1 MNNVD
6 HRNRTQRR
14 FAGNVCG
21 ERRGAAAVEMAIVA
35 PVLLLF
41 ALAAVDFGRIVHH
54 YTVVSNAARA
64 GAEYGS
70 MHGFT
75 TVTRSSWETSVRAA
89 VAEEMQSLA
98 NFASGDLTV
107 EVATTVDG
115 DDLFRC
121 AVQASYPFG
130 TTIVWPGLPATTQLS
145 HRVEMRRIQ

>member
-1 MNNVD
+1 MNSVAFM
-6 HRNRTQRR
+6 NRFRPRST
-14 FAGNVCG
+14 GDSD
-21 ERRGAAAVEMAIVA
+21 RRGVAAVEMAIVA

-75 TVTRSSWETSVRAA
+75 TFTRSTWEASVRAA
-89 VAEEMQSLA
+89 VGDEMQSLA
-98 NFASGDLTV
+98 NLTSGDLTV

-115 DDLFRC
+115 DGLFRC
-121 AVQASYPFG
+121 AVQASYPFR
-130 TTIVWPGLPATTQLS
+130 TIIDWPGLPAITQLS